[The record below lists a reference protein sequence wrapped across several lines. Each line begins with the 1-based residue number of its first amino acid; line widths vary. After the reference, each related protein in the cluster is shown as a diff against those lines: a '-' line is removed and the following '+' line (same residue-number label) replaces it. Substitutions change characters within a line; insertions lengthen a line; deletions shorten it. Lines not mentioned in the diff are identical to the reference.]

1 MSGHEVTIGDASV
14 TFEQVEV
21 DLDYADILENI
32 EDVIEERVSN
42 QIGDEAWD
50 AVSCQV
56 DDCIGEQFEDLNE
69 AVWKAIT
76 RLDNPLYDDSVWA
89 VAAREYL
96 LSMSPQDASSEA
108 WVAAAKGAVTESNV
122 RAIVILEMRRAMKGI
137 LSELNASLEAAQI
150 VLVESRE
157 GQTLEEWQKEMAEL
171 RKRARESGAEIAVAP
186 GD

>member
-1 MSGHEVTIGDASV
+1 MSNHVVKIETAS
-14 TFEQVEV
+14 V
-21 DLDYADILENI
+21 DLDYNDILENI
-32 EDVIEERVSN
+32 EDTITARISDM
-42 QIGDEAWD
+42 IGDEAWD
-50 AVSCQV
+50 AVEYQV
-56 DDCIGEQFEDLNE
+56 NEAVSDHEGVGIAFEQ
-69 AVWKAIT
+69 AVWKAIC
-76 RLDNPLYDDSVWA
+76 RLDNPNVADEVWA
-89 VAAREYL
+89 AAAKEYL
-96 LSMSPQDASSEA
+96 LSVTPKDTSSEA

-137 LSELNASLEAAQI
+137 LSEMNVSLEAAQEDGSI